1 MTMMMMTMHGSLFC
15 NFSQLSNDDDDDGDD
30 GDDDDDNGGDDDD
43 AVSGQLRQ
51 KSQV

>member
-30 GDDDDDNGGDDDD
+30 DDDNGGDDDD